1 MSLNCLIFKKG
12 NKTMIRN
19 ITNKLIQDGISLP
32 YFLYCLENI
41 PGDVEDMCIFNDDEL
56 QFLEHISKTE
66 KNNLIKTYNKYAF
79 KQFDME
85 IPEYIKKQLKEA
97 YALGFSTE
105 GLGNDLQ
112 KDCHD
117 DYEFDIIIPK
127 FIKENTKNRQ
137 EYGILISKLY
147 SLGYL

>member
-1 MSLNCLIFKKG
+1 
-12 NKTMIRN
+12 MIKN
-19 ITNKLIQDGISLP
+19 ITNKLIKDGKSLP

-41 PGDVEDMCIFNDDEL
+41 PGDVDDMCIFNDEEL
-56 QFLEHISKTE
+56 QFLEHLSKTE
-66 KNNLIKTYNKYAF
+66 KNNLIKTYIKYAF

-112 KDCHD
+112 NDCHD
-117 DYEFDIIIPK
+117 DYEFDIVIPK
-127 FIKENTKNRQ
+127 FIKENTKNQQ

-147 SLGYL
+147 SLGYI